1 MCGGGKGGVRMETTS
16 IVSVI
21 RSVRIVGAGVPED
34 PTRTIVQYWSLNGE
48 LLAELDFNDDPYSP
62 LRQ

>member
-1 MCGGGKGGVRMETTS
+1 METTS

-21 RSVRIVGAGVPED
+21 RSVRTVGTGVPDD
-34 PTRTIVQYWSLNGE
+34 PVRTIVQYWSLNGE